1 MNDAMLSTETIGRIL
16 ACNAFSDVAQSLLA
30 PISQEIGA
38 SSSVLLQISRTQ
50 HHGDHVGSYVH
61 FGRCPEAAQTY
72 VDDGIFRHAPKL
84 RSAMS
89 RIGDV
94 RHPAQPQ
101 LSCFGLLPYGRGM
114 DCYRDFQESF
124 DIGSVLAVALPIASF
139 LDPAVMCIAFHRSRL
154 EDTFGHADY
163 ARLQSLLHVVR
174 AAIANIAN
182 SESLA
187 ISGAMPD
194 IIVRHAANVGWI
206 VLDDDLCVRQASRR
220 GLVDLGLLTS
230 DGTVSG
236 ASGTLSDVRVQL
248 LEREAR
254 APESC
259 VIDCDDMAVQVRPFR
274 APGGEDCYLLI
285 TGQPAVRERMAAAQ
299 DTSLSDRETEVA
311 TLICG
316 GQSNASIA
324 GLLGISPRTVENHLR
339 SIYGKLDIHSRTQLV
354 SRLLTH

>member
-1 MNDAMLSTETIGRIL
+1 MPSMETIDRML

-50 HHGDHVGSYVH
+50 RHGDHIGGYVH

-72 VDDGIFRHAPKL
+72 VDQGIFRNAPKL
-84 RSAMS
+84 RSAIS
-89 RIGDV
+89 RIGDP
-94 RHPAQPQ
+94 RNPPRPQ

-124 DIGSVLAVALPIASF
+124 DIGSVLAVALPIASL
-139 LDPAVMCIAFHRSRL
+139 LDPAVISIAFHRSRL
-154 EDTFGHADY
+154 DEAFSHTDY

-187 ISGAMPD
+187 IAGAMPD
-194 IIVRHAANVGWI
+194 ILLGHEPNVGWI
-206 VLDDDLCVRQASRR
+206 VLDHDLCVRQASRR
-220 GLVDLGLLTS
+220 GLFDLGLLTAE
-230 DGTVSG
+230 GTASG
-236 ASGTLSDVRVQL
+236 ASGPLGDLRVQL
-248 LEREAR
+248 LERETR
-254 APESC
+254 SPQPC
-259 VIDCDDMAVQVRPFR
+259 VIDCDDIAVQVRPFR

-285 TGQPAVRERMAAAQ
+285 TEQPAVRRRPAPATQ
-299 DTSLSDRETEVA
+299 DTALSERETQVA
-311 TLICG
+311 TLVCG

-324 GLLGISPRTVENHLR
+324 GLLSISPRTVENHLR
-339 SIYGKLDIHSRTQLV
+339 SIYGKLDIHSRTQLM
-354 SRLLTH
+354 SRLLTTH